1 MMLDK
6 LNLAFQNISPNLRK
20 ILGNMSW
27 LLAERILRMA
37 IGFFVLA
44 WTARYLGAAQFG
56 LLNYAIAFYF
66 IFSMIAPLGLN
77 QIVLRDL
84 VSEPSSKNEIIGTSF
99 FLSLGSGIVNF
110 LLATGIIFL
119 LQPNEK
125 MTCILVVIVS
135 VGLIVQAFYAPGAWF
150 ESQLQSKYSVW
161 ASNAAVIIMALVRVV
176 LIQIKA
182 PLIAFAWAFLA
193 EMVLIAIGYWVIY
206 QVRGYKI
213 QAWRMKWSRA
223 KSMLKVSWPLI
234 FSTLAIVLY
243 LRIDQIML
251 GQLADEKA
259 VGIYSVAVRL
269 SELWGFIA
277 TAIVRSVAPSIIE
290 AKKISENLYYEK
302 IQKVCNLLVLVVYCL
317 AIPMTFLSTPLIV
330 LLFGQEYAPAGVVL
344 SIHIWS
350 SLFVFLGYAKEVWI
364 ATEEL
369 TVFTLVASTTGAV
382 TNIILNFWLIPKYQ
396 AIGAS
401 IATVISYGIADYVMC
416 LLYPKTRKFAW
427 VMTKAAGLGFVNA
440 IGRKA

>member
-1 MMLDK
+1 MFNK
-6 LNLAFQNISPNLRK
+6 LNLAVQNISPNLRK

-37 IGFFVLA
+37 IGFLILA

-56 LLNYAIAFYF
+56 LLNYAIAFYW

-84 VSEPSSKNEIIGTSF
+84 VSEPSSKDEIIGTSF
-99 FLSLGSGIVNF
+99 FLTLGSGSVNF

-119 LQPNEK
+119 LQSK
-125 MTCILVVIVS
+125 DQLTCILVAIVS
-135 VGLIVQAFYAPGAWF
+135 AGLIVQAFYAPGAWF
-150 ESQLQSKYSVW
+150 ESQLLSKYGVLTRN
-161 ASNAAVIIMALVRVV
+161 ASVIIMTLVKIV
-176 LIQIKA
+176 LIQLKA
-182 PLIAFAWAFLA
+182 PLIAFAWAFVA
-193 EMVLIAIGYWVIY
+193 EMVLIAIGYLITY
-206 QVRGYKI
+206 QITGNKLQYL
-213 QAWRMKWSRA
+213 RMNWWRA

-251 GQLADEKA
+251 GQLADEKSL
-259 VGIYSVAVRL
+259 GIYSVAVRL
-269 SELWGFIA
+269 SEFWGFIA
-277 TAIVRSVAPSIIE
+277 TAIVSSVSPSIIE
-290 AKKISENLYYEK
+290 AKKISESLYYEK
-302 IQKVCNLLVLVVYCL
+302 IQKTCNLLSLIVYCL
-317 AIPMTFLSTPLIV
+317 AIPMTFLSTPLVV
-330 LLFGQEYAPAGVVL
+330 LLFGQEYAPAGLVL

-369 TVFTLVASTTGAV
+369 TVFALAASCVGAV

-396 AIGAS
+396 AVGAS
-401 IATVISYGIADYVMC
+401 VATVISYGIADYVMC
-416 LLYPKTRKFAW
+416 LVYPRTRKFAG
-427 VMTKAAGLGFVNA
+427 VMTKAVAFGFVNT
-440 IGRKA
+440 IREKL

>member
-1 MMLDK
+1 MLKK
-6 LNLAFQNISPNLRK
+6 LNLKFQNISPNLRK
-20 ILGNMSW
+20 IIGNMSW
-27 LLAERILRMA
+27 LIAERILR
-37 IGFFVLA
+37 IISGFFVLA
-44 WTARYLGAAQFG
+44 WTARYLGAEQFG

-66 IFSMIAPLGLN
+66 IFSMLAPLGLN

-84 VSEPSSKNEIIGTSF
+84 ISEPSSKDEIIGTSF
-99 FLSLGSGIVNF
+99 FLMLSSGIANF

-119 LQPNEK
+119 LQPKDHQTN
-125 MTCILVVIVS
+125 ILVVIIS
-135 VGLIVQAFYAPGAWF
+135 LGLIVQAFYAPGAWF

-176 LIQIKA
+176 LIQNKA

-193 EMVLIAIGYWVIY
+193 EMVLMAIGFWVIY
-206 QVRGYKI
+206 RARGYKF
-213 QAWRMKWSRA
+213 QDWRMKWSRA
-223 KSMLKVSWPLI
+223 KRMLKVSWPLI

-269 SELWGFIA
+269 SEFWGFIA
-277 TAIVRSVAPSIIE
+277 TAIVRSVSPSIIE
-290 AKKISENLYYEK
+290 AKKINEELYYER
-302 IQKVCNLLVLVVYCL
+302 IQKMCNLLLLIVYCL
-317 AIPMTFLSTPLIV
+317 AIPMTFFSTPLVV
-330 LLFGQEYAPAGVVL
+330 LLFGQEYAAAGTVL

-369 TVFTLVASTTGAV
+369 TVFALAASCVGAV
-382 TNIILNFWLIPKYQ
+382 TNILLNLWLIPKYQ
-396 AIGAS
+396 AVGAS
-401 IATVISYGIADYVMC
+401 IATVISYGIADYLMC
-416 LLYPKTRKFAW
+416 LVYPRTRKFAG
-427 VMTKAAGLGFVNA
+427 VMSKAAAFGFVNT
-440 IGRKA
+440 IREKF